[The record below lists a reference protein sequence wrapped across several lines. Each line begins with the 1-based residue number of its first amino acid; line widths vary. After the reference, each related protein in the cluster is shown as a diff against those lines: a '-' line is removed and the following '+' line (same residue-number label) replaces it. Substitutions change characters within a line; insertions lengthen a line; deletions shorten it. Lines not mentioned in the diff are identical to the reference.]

1 MAGFLLHQGAV
12 VTCAHGG
19 QATPTAPNPRVLL
32 MGMQAATIAPP
43 WVVAGCPGIPAA
55 SIPPCVTGQWIMATL
70 RVTSMGQP
78 LVVQS
83 GAAITAPGAVPL
95 LPTTMQTRVQAM

>member
-12 VTCAHGG
+12 VMCAHGG
-19 QATPTAPNPRVLL
+19 QAMPTVPNPRVLV
-32 MGMQAATIAPP
+32 MGMPTATITAP
-43 WVVAGCPGIPAA
+43 WVVAGCPLVPPP
-55 SIPPCVTGQWIMATL
+55 IPPCVTGQWVLGTL

-83 GAAITAPGAVPL
+83 GVAITVPGAATL
-95 LPTTMQTRVQAM
+95 LPVTMQTRVQAM

>member
-1 MAGFLLHQGAV
+1 MAGPLLHQGAV
-12 VTCAHGG
+12 VMCLHGG
-19 QATPTAPNPRVLL
+19 QATPPVPNPRVLV
-32 MGMQAATIAPP
+32 MGMPTATVASP

-55 SIPPCVTGQWIMATL
+55 VPPCVTGQWVLGTL

-83 GAAITAPGAVPL
+83 GVAVTAPGAATL
-95 LPTTMQTRVQAM
+95 LPVTMQTRVLAL